1 MPPDPTQPDLTLLG
15 IIFGVNIGFSAID
28 SLAGNLM
35 QALRNCTGKQIDKY
49 RDAKWIRSIAPTDTA
64 KDEAKRNLLG
74 NAVQK
79 VLDYAA
85 GADSLFG
92 TNVMCWKIVMA
103 LSAAA
108 AFVFMAV
115 PYAPWWA
122 AYLILPV
129 PLCFV
134 SCLIEL
140 DIFQRRLSKKCNEV
154 ELIYNNLRDDNAF
167 PQTDT
172 NKDSVE
178 SRLSALE
185 ALLKK

>member
-1 MPPDPTQPDLTLLG
+1 MQPDFVQPDLTLLG

-28 SLAGNLM
+28 SLAGNLL

-64 KDEAKRNLLG
+64 TDETKRKLLMKS
-74 NAVQK
+74 VSK
-79 VLDYAA
+79 VLVYAD
-85 GADSLFG
+85 GTGGLFG
-92 TNVMCWKIVMA
+92 TNAMCWKIVMA
-103 LSAAA
+103 IAATT
-108 AFVFMAV
+108 AFVFMAI

-122 AYLILPV
+122 AFLILPV
-129 PLCFV
+129 PLCFA

-140 DIFQRRLSKKCNEV
+140 AVFRHRLGKKCDEV

-172 NKDSVE
+172 DKSSVE

>member
-28 SLAGNLM
+28 SLAGDLLK
-35 QALRNCTGKQIDKY
+35 ALRSRIGTRLDKY
-49 RDAKWIRSIAPTDTA
+49 RDAKWMRSIAPTDTV
-64 KDEAKRNLLG
+64 KDETKRNLLG
-74 NAVQK
+74 KAVQK

-85 GADSLFG
+85 GAGSLCS
-92 TNVMCWKIVMA
+92 TNVMYWKIVMA
-103 LSAAA
+103 TAAA
-108 AFVFMAV
+108 VAFVFMAI
-115 PYAPWWA
+115 PCAPWWTA
-122 AYLILPV
+122 FLILPV
-129 PLCFV
+129 PLCFG

-140 DIFQRRLSKKCNEV
+140 AIFRYRLSKKCNEV

-167 PQTDT
+167 PKTDT
-172 NKDSVE
+172 IKDSVE